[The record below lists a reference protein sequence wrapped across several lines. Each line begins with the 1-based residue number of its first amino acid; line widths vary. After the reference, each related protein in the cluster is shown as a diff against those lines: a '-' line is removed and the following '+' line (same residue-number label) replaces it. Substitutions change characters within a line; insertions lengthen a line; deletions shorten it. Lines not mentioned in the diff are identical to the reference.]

1 MGIAD
6 LTLPIQ
12 LKGERNMSNKILRKC
27 LVGVLF
33 IGVFGVATTNNV
45 SASRNNYKNKT
56 SIMITNKV
64 HKIEKIPDSIKD
76 IEGVEDIEVDE
87 FGNEIVT
94 TGDEYDYPI
103 KKEANTDTVVLNQ
116 DLLNE
121 LISFEGYAPYNIKVR
136 EDTTEDYDV
145 QVSIDLSNII
155 RGKKANETLDRYN
168 RHVKARYLVDTEA
181 GWENVL
187 IPFKLA
193 YKNPLDDTDSKIEPN
208 IQIYENYLYG
218 VYYKDSEYIPQVTTL
233 YILKSREERMGYIAT
248 KLPIT
253 KTNKCTLNIGD
264 LNKTNGKK
272 IEIKLGKD

>member
-45 SASRNNYKNKT
+45 SASRNDCRNRT
-56 SIMITNKV
+56 SIMVKNKI
-64 HKIEKIPDSIKD
+64 HKIEKLP
-76 IEGVEDIEVDE
+76 EGVVKSDDIEVDE

-121 LISFEGYAPYNIKVR
+121 LLSFEGYAPYNIKVR

-145 QVSIDLSNII
+145 QISIDLSNII
-155 RGKKANETLDRYN
+155 RGKKANEILDRYN

-218 VYYKDSEYIPQVTTL
+218 VYYKDSEYIPKVTTL
-233 YILKSREERMGYIAT
+233 YILKSREERIGYIAT
-248 KLPIT
+248 KLPIS
-253 KTNKCTLNIGD
+253 KTNKCTLNIED
-264 LNKTNGKK
+264 LNKINGKK
-272 IEIKLGKD
+272 IEIKLGED